1 MDHPLASAESI
12 SARDLEGL
20 HILAH
25 GAQDSG
31 WIYADRIII
40 SVACPENKQDMKKSL
55 KQQAAWKNSK
65 RKLS

>member
-1 MDHPLASAESI
+1 MTFLVDHPLASAESI

-40 SVACPENKQDMKKSL
+40 SVACPENKQDMKKIF
-55 KQQAAWKNSK
+55 KAAGCMEEQ
-65 RKLS
+65 